1 MRGGRRASGPTRP
14 AARPLSADRTALLI
28 EACATG
34 PARSHGDEH
43 DTPPRLLGGDL
54 LANAAE
60 LAQARS
66 VVLLVGSLVRH
77 EGKRAVGGPAGASLV
92 PGSVDGPAGAVA
104 LARALVSGSVAES
117 SGCSVVVVTDE
128 ANADVVMAGVAGCGV
143 GGKQLR
149 LEALAA
155 ANDWGL
161 EDEERWVLTRTEQTR
176 GTWRRLTSNPVQV
189 GGHGEGGG
197 SRRRYR
203 PPFCGPTG
211 GLL

>member
-1 MRGGRRASGPTRP
+1 MHAVWRDGYAPHGVVPEQALHHAELPTPGGT
-14 AARPLSADRTALLI
+14 
-28 EACATG
+28 
-34 PARSHGDEH
+34 RSHQCVY
-43 DTPPRLLGGDL
+43 PLC
-54 LANAAE
+54 
-60 LAQARS
+60 
-66 VVLLVGSLVRH
+66 
-77 EGKRAVGGPAGASLV
+77 
-92 PGSVDGPAGAVA
+92 
-104 LARALVSGSVAES
+104 SVAES

-155 ANDWGL
+155 ANEWGL

-176 GTWRRLTSNPVQV
+176 GTWCGLTLNPVQV

-197 SRRRYR
+197 PRRRCR
-203 PPFCGPTG
+203 PPLCGPTG